1 MIFKYIYL
9 AVQTD
14 NGYQIVISKVWIL
27 LKVNYILINLTKGE
41 KYGFRHQR
49 GLELNPR
56 FTPYFQYEYLFFLSE
71 KLHRVTTGL
80 V

>member
-1 MIFKYIYL
+1 
-9 AVQTD
+9 
-14 NGYQIVISKVWIL
+14 VWIL

-41 KYGFRHQR
+41 KYGSGNQR
-49 GLELNPR
+49 GLELN
-56 FTPYFQYEYLFFLSE
+56 PYFQYEYLFFLSE